1 MLCHHVDLGYPTKY
15 FETYISD
22 HEKNPLNNSYRIIL
36 PNYIKLC

>member
-22 HEKNPLNNSYRIIL
+22 HEKIL
-36 PNYIKLC
+36 LTTHIELY